1 MTENLPVK
9 FLFLLAFI
17 YALYLGY
24 STLTAKNMLGLKTA
38 CEQATTDYIKFSS
51 NKLSPEAKAAETKM
65 QTTCKGM
72 GQQGELYLKS
82 LGLKP

>member
-24 STLTAKNMLGLKTA
+24 STLTANNMLGLKTT
-38 CEQATTDYIKFSS
+38 CEQAATEYMKFAS
-51 NKLSPEAKAAETKM
+51 NKFSPEAKAAEANM
-65 QTTCKGM
+65 QATCKAM